1 MRMKI
6 SSLLAVLLAPLAT
19 FASAAPSWV
28 ENTLHASGKMNT
40 VLAVV
45 MVIVLG
51 ILIWLFQLDR
61 RIKRLE
67 NKK

>member
-6 SSLLAVLLAPLAT
+6 SSSIVLLLAPLAT

-28 ENTLHASGKMNT
+28 ENTLYASGKMNT

-45 MVIVLG
+45 MVIVVG
-51 ILIWLFQLDR
+51 ILIWLFKLDR
-61 RIKRLE
+61 RIKRME